1 MLRLLLLVR
10 RSKLTGEKTHI
21 ERVPFREKKIIFTD
35 RFGTF
40 YFFFYSFSFNI
51 FLNFVAAG
59 LWTTAVLVI

>member
-10 RSKLTGEKTHI
+10 RSKLTEEQTHI
-21 ERVPFREKKIIFTD
+21 ERVSFREKKIIFTD

-40 YFFFYSFSFNI
+40 YFFFHSFSFNI